1 MALLRAAEL
10 SLVNRLAGCILS
22 GVTVEKMTN
31 VRIFYVERYETKRS
45 RFVKTLQS
53 KPEKCFLFIQLN
65 KTGNIFILLLFH

>member
-31 VRIFYVERYETKRS
+31 ARILYVERCETERS

-53 KPEKCFLFIQLN
+53 VNQRNVFFLFN
-65 KTGNIFILLLFH
+65 